1 MENKFTKDDLFK
13 LKCKQTAELNEE
25 LQCIL
30 HSVPRLS
37 IVMYVNE
44 CQRHYYTVSI
54 EHAILLAK
62 RDCIEA
68 GWTKCE
74 ITAIEIHK

>member
-1 MENKFTKDDLFK
+1 MENKIHELFK
-13 LKCKQTAELNEE
+13 LKCKQTFELNEE

-30 HSVPRLS
+30 HSVPRFWVVM
-37 IVMYVNE
+37 IVNG
-44 CQRHYYTVSI
+44 CQRHFYTVSI

-62 RDCIEA
+62 RESKEA
-68 GWTKCE
+68 GWVTCD